1 MPRNEYLTNF
11 LKYDGI
17 SVNSN
22 ITYSHPFHRSPQQRH
37 DKLLLG
43 HLEASP
49 AWTFSKIYPSYYQNL
64 NSRKTILTAGT
75 SPLWCNSS
83 FKNIIVSFIHT
94 YMDRYI
100 TQNRLKKNNSS
111 PGFSLRL

>member
-1 MPRNEYLTNF
+1 MKNHKTYAVEF
-11 LKYDGI
+11 LDYDEI

-22 ITYSHPFHRSPQQRH
+22 VTYSHPVHRSPQQRH
-37 DKLLLG
+37 DKQLLG
-43 HLEASP
+43 HLEASQ

-83 FKNIIVSFIHT
+83 FKNILALSIHV
-94 YMDRYI
+94 YMNRYI
-100 TQNRLKKNNSS
+100 T
-111 PGFSLRL
+111 